1 MSENKDKRII
11 RMDGQSIPKMQP
23 RENVRID
30 VRRKIQEMEAQIKK
44 EGLPNFLKRL
54 KEARGS
60 GKKP

>member
-54 KEARGS
+54 KEDIGS

>member
-44 EGLPNFLKRL
+44 EGWPNFLKRL
-54 KEARGS
+54 KEDRGS
-60 GKKP
+60 GKKR